1 MKNTILYISF
11 DVVPAPKGAATHIRH
26 FVCALAE
33 AYENVTLVTVSPRED
48 IEEGESFDRAIK
60 HLRLPALGPDLIARV
75 AHFRR
80 LLINFLIGKYFD
92 VIHFRSPFE
101 GYWLAAEKAR
111 FCRFM
116 VFEVNGLPSIELKYR
131 YPMVADDTVLLNKL
145 LAQEQ
150 TCLDKADLIIT
161 PSSVT
166 ASFLR
171 SRQVGPDRLRV
182 IANGVDLTTFTCQES
197 REMKEDEPLELLY
210 FGTLSAWQGVE
221 QAVRTLALINR
232 DREARLTIVGGGRP
246 KQMHTLRE
254 LAQELGVAAKVSW
267 PGPLL
272 QEQLAANM
280 HKSHIILAPLTAND
294 RNITQGCCP
303 LKVLEG
309 MASGTPVLTSD
320 LAVTRELGADCLFFA
335 KAGSS
340 KSLKDIVLAMSTDQ
354 NLCRIK
360 AKQARARVESHYTWE
375 LAGQK
380 LLAAYGEMLAK
391 DAISSVS

>member
-1 MKNTILYISF
+1 MKNTILYVSF

-33 AYENVTLVTVSPRED
+33 AYENVTLVTVSPGED
-48 IEEGESFDRAIK
+48 IEEGDSFGSTIK
-60 HLRLPALGPDLIARV
+60 HLKLPALGPDLIARV

-80 LLINFLIGKYFD
+80 LLMSFLNGKFFD
-92 VIHFRSPFE
+92 IIHFRSPFE
-101 GYWLAAEKAR
+101 GYWLAAEKSK
-111 FCRFM
+111 FCRSM

-131 YPMVADDTVLLNKL
+131 YPMVAEDTVLLNKL
-145 LAQEQ
+145 IAQEQ
-150 TCLDKADLIIT
+150 TCLDNADLVIT

-166 ASFLR
+166 ASYLQ
-171 SRQVGPDRLRV
+171 SRGVGPERLQV
-182 IANGVDLTTFTCQES
+182 IANGVDLTTFTYQDY
-197 REMKEDEPLELLY
+197 REAAENEPLELLY
-210 FGTLSAWQGVE
+210 FGTLSAWQGVD
-221 QAVRTLALINR
+221 QAVRALALINR
-232 DREARLTIVGGGRP
+232 DREARLTMVGGGRP

-254 LAQELGVAAKVSW
+254 LAQELGMAAKVSL
-267 PGPLL
+267 PGPLP
-272 QEQLAANM
+272 QEQLAASM

-309 MASGTPVLTSD
+309 MASGTPVVASD

-335 KAGSS
+335 KAGST

-354 NLCRIK
+354 DLCRIK
-360 AKQARARVESHYTWE
+360 AKQARERIESHYTWE

-391 DAISSVS
+391 EAISSVS